1 MSERRPPSAALV
13 PAPDRA
19 AAGRVPAPLRYR
31 PIAASMFQGPLAE
44 RWPVI
49 ATLTAGV
56 AGVVA
61 TPLVLV
67 ASPFWFHLVV
77 VGLLG
82 SSTAL
87 ALELAAPLWWR
98 ARLWRV
104 PSAVGAPLD
113 GQTVRMR
120 GTVQA
125 QTSTFDV
132 PGGATPGVYART
144 RYFPFVPA
152 IGRPIAGQDETRG
165 VPFQVHCDDGRVVR
179 IDPYEVRLLNGY
191 SRPRRMSAE
200 ACHAMGVPTH
210 AGEPRVYREA
220 VLRPGDRIELVG
232 RLERQVTPDGDA
244 APGRGVPTEL
254 WMRPALPGGVWIRR

>member
-1 MSERRPPSAALV
+1 MSERRPTSAALA
-13 PAPDRA
+13 PAPERV

-61 TPLVLV
+61 TPLVLI
-67 ASPFWFHLVV
+67 ASPFWFQLVV

-113 GQTVRMR
+113 GQTVRVR
-120 GTVQA
+120 GTVQS

-152 IGRPIAGQDETRG
+152 IGTPIAGQDETRG
-165 VPFQVHCDDGRVVR
+165 VSFQVQ
-179 IDPYEVRLLNGY
+179 L
-191 SRPRRMSAE
+191 
-200 ACHAMGVPTH
+200 
-210 AGEPRVYREA
+210 
-220 VLRPGDRIELVG
+220 
-232 RLERQVTPDGDA
+232 
-244 APGRGVPTEL
+244 
-254 WMRPALPGGVWIRR
+254 